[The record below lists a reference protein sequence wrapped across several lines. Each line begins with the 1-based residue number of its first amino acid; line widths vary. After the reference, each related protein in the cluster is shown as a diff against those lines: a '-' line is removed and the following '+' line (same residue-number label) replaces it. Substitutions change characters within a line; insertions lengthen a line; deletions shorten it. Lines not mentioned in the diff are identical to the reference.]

1 MSALDPT
8 VLDHTKIHSCL
19 LKLLPYF
26 NFSLSSDDNQF
37 AAEISA
43 FQVDNKL
50 PIFASGCRLDSWC
63 NNVFKSGKYPNL
75 STVVKAA
82 LSIFTGR
89 HMEASFSMTN
99 DVINKRSS
107 QMDIA
112 TYGAIMNVKYGL
124 IAKSQSS
131 FQKYHQ
137 RNILRDPIN
146 HILTYNMRTA
156 NARYTKRL

>member
-43 FQVDNKL
+43 FQVDNEL
-50 PIFASGCRLDSWC
+50 PIFASGCRLDSWW

-75 STVVKAA
+75 SKVVKAV
-82 LSIFTGR
+82 LSIFTGPQI
-89 HMEASFSMTN
+89 EASFSMIN
-99 DVINKRSS
+99 DIIDNRSS
-107 QMDIA
+107 RMDIA
-112 TYGAIMNVKYGL
+112 EYGAKMNVKYGL

-131 FQKYHQ
+131 FQKYHR
-137 RNILRDPIN
+137 RNIL
-146 HILTYNMRTA
+146 
-156 NARYTKRL
+156 